1 MSLFHQMAVEV
12 DRCLRERGIPSVVK
26 INPLTKVMLE
36 SEMRMRASFN
46 NANAQKNAR
55 EMVINMLY
63 EVDSKGKKVLDGWEV
78 PVSADDNVPMNHFW
92 IGVDGYDI
100 SREKIGRKI
109 PRGFLKFSGG
119 D

>member
-46 NANAQKNAR
+46 NANTPPTASPSATTSSAA
-55 EMVINMLY
+55 IC
-63 EVDSKGKKVLDGWEV
+63 SATG
-78 PVSADDNVPMNHFW
+78 SADRRPADHHSNFTA
-92 IGVDGYDI
+92 Y
-100 SREKIGRKI
+100 RKMKNRTALSSNK
-109 PRGFLKFSGG
+109 PRICTENTTATLPVLV
-119 D
+119 